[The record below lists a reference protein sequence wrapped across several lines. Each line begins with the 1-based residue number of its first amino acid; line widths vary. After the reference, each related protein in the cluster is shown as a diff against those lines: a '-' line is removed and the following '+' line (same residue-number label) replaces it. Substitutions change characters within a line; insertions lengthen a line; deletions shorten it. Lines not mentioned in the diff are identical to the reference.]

1 MKFTKNTIS
10 QDIAKRL
17 GDNELKIY
25 KAGLGV
31 HFRTRLPSFQPT
43 GLRGKGRKYH
53 HF

>member
-25 KAGLGV
+25 KSRSWSA
-31 HFRTRLPSFQPT
+31 FQNT
-43 GLRGKGRKYH
+43 LDNKY
-53 HF
+53 